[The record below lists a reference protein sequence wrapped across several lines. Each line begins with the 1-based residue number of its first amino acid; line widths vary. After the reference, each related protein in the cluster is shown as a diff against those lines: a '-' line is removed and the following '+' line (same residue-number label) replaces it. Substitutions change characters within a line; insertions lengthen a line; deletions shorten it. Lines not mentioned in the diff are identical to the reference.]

1 MRYDE
6 NKAIKYFKLSGME
19 YADTNAVAQ
28 TCTCQI
34 AHFW

>member
-6 NKAIKYFKLSGME
+6 NKATKYFKLSGME

-28 TCTCQI
+28 MS
-34 AHFW
+34 